1 MAAVPTP
8 LSIYGQKPPVDE
20 TPSLLTQSHSSLLDH
35 AAKLPDEKRAGW
47 ERAKMTCPELVT
59 EDHLTMFLRCELF
72 NVEVRS
78 SVCNVGEV
86 R

>member
-1 MAAVPTP
+1 
-8 LSIYGQKPPVDE
+8 
-20 TPSLLTQSHSSLLDH
+20 
-35 AAKLPDEKRAGW
+35 
-47 ERAKMTCPELVT
+47 MTCPELVT

-78 SVCNVGEV
+78 SVCNVGAM